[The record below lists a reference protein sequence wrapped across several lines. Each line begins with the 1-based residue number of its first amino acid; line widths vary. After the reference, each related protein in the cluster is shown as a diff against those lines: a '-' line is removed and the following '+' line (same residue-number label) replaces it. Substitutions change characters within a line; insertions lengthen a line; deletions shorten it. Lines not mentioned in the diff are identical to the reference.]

1 MERIRSCQPILLTV
15 FCVLLP
21 ACAPK
26 TPTLPKLAP
35 DAVIVAFGDSL
46 TYGSGANPNENYP
59 AVLQALTGR
68 TVINA
73 GVPSEVSEAGLQ
85 RLPEVLDRQHPALL
99 ILCHGGNDLLRRLD
113 RQHISDDLR
122 AMIQLARQR
131 GVAVMLIG
139 VPEPKLLWRDTA
151 PLYTELAEQ
160 LHVPIET
167 EALRKIESDTALK
180 SDAVHPNAAG
190 YRQLAEA
197 VRALLQRA
205 GAL

>member
-1 MERIRSCQPILLTV
+1 MRRSHLHRCLVLATL
-15 FCVLLP
+15 CVLLS

-35 DAVIVAFGDSL
+35 EAVILAFGDSL
-46 TYGSGANPNENYP
+46 TYGSGANPNESYP
-59 AVLQALTGR
+59 AVLQALIGH

-73 GVPSEVSEAGLQ
+73 GVPGEVSEDGLK
-85 RLPEVLDRQHPALL
+85 RLPEVLDANHPALL

-113 RQHISDDLR
+113 RPHIGADLR

-131 GVAVMLIG
+131 DIQVVLIG

-167 EALRKIESDTALK
+167 EALRKIESDEAFK
-180 SDAVHPNAAG
+180 SDLIHPNAAG
-190 YRQLAEA
+190 YRRLAEA
-197 VRALLQRA
+197 VRDLLQRA